1 MTATSKDGIL
11 DLSEGTAG
19 LYRDGSSDFVRNVSG
34 PPRRVPGLIVGA
46 PTMTRNAPHGGEMHP
61 DGDELLYLISGPVS
75 VVLEL
80 SDATKTLEVGPGQA
94 VIVPKG
100 VWHRVLIH
108 EPSQLVHLT
117 PGPGGEHRPLDEGA
131 AR

>member
-1 MTATSKDGIL
+1 MTATSNVELL

-19 LYRDGSSDFVRNVSG
+19 LYRDGSSDFVLNIPG
-34 PPRRVPGLIVGA
+34 PPRRVPGLVIGA

-61 DGDELLYLISGPVS
+61 DGDELLYLISGAVS

-80 SDATKTLEVGPGQA
+80 PDATKTLEVSPGQA

-108 EPSQLVHLT
+108 QPSQLVHLT
-117 PGPGGEHRPLDEGA
+117 PGPGGEHRPLSAPA
-131 AR
+131 A

>member
-1 MTATSKDGIL
+1 MTAEVELL

-19 LYRDGSSDFVRNVSG
+19 LYRDGSSDFVTSIPG
-34 PPRRVPGLIVGA
+34 PPRRVPGLVVGA
-46 PTMTRNAPHGGEMHP
+46 PILTRNAPHGGEMHP
-61 DGDELLYLISGPVS
+61 DGDELLYLLSGAIS

-80 SDATKTLEVGPGQA
+80 PDSTQTLEVAPGQA

-117 PGPGGEHRPLDEGA
+117 PGPGGEHRPLGAGA
-131 AR
+131 A

>member
-1 MTATSKDGIL
+1 MTATS
-11 DLSEGTAG
+11 
-19 LYRDGSSDFVRNVSG
+19 
-34 PPRRVPGLIVGA
+34 
-46 PTMTRNAPHGGEMHP
+46 
-61 DGDELLYLISGPVS
+61 
-75 VVLEL
+75 
-80 SDATKTLEVGPGQA
+80 TLEVGPGQA